1 MLFDWPGSE
10 MKSGSG
16 SEITT
21 RVIGQG
27 EKKSVVIMRWQKGK
41 KKFSMQITTYKE

>member
-1 MLFDWPGSE
+1 

-16 SEITT
+16 SEIIT

-27 EKKSVVIMRWQKGK
+27 EISSFNEMTKGE